1 MFHVGIAGSM
11 SEALIILAIYRVPVS
26 VSGCFQA
33 LMSVGSVAIVSPMSA
48 SITADLFE
56 SIMINF
62 LQELVSIR
70 DFAVQHGGHCCTTH
84 Q

>member
-56 SIMINF
+56 SIMSQAMSAQSEKTPQRKSNG
-62 LQELVSIR
+62 VS
-70 DFAVQHGGHCCTTH
+70 FQ
-84 Q
+84 